1 MKQFWVEGLF
11 ISAKSA
17 RRFKK
22 TGSLKPGD
30 IEPFS
35 RSYWAENPQEALKA
49 ATLDL
54 GDGEWQEKPVVTQVS
69 EEMKMRAIG
78 APELPGLNQP
88 VKERKKG

>member
-69 EEMKMRAIG
+69 EEMKNAG
-78 APELPGLNQP
+78 NQHAGTAGFESAG
-88 VKERKKG
+88 KETKKS